1 MKEKNIEIINEIIL
15 EEVRDN
21 LDSILSSEW
30 FDWKDCWF
38 GYLREEDYEDNMI
51 VFWYGDRG
59 GIYIDFMYESK
70 MEEEDDKEFYR
81 DVKEENFDDYGVMV
95 VVENGKI
102 REQYLKWGGEVFLF
116 YS

>member
-1 MKEKNIEIINEIIL
+1 MKEKNIEIINKMIL

-38 GYLREEDYEDNMI
+38 GYLREEDYKDNMI
-51 VFWYGDRG
+51 VYWYGDRG
-59 GIYIDFMYESK
+59 GIYIDFLYED
-70 MEEEDDKEFYR
+70 EDDKEFFKN
-81 DVKEENFDDYGVMV
+81 VKENNFDDYGVMV

-102 REQYLKWGGEVFLF
+102 REQCLGGGGPPL
-116 YS
+116 Y